1 MEFLEKAPEKMR
13 RNSETRTENP
23 WSWRVCPHACG
34 WIPTK
39 LRLASDSDCVSKK
52 NKENLRLL
60 RCGGIYKILKLK
72 IEDYA
77 TLKNSYLLHMP
88 F

>member
-1 MEFLEKAPEKMR
+1 VSVMEFLEKAPEKMR

-39 LRLASDSDCVSKK
+39 LRLASDSDVTSS
-52 NKENLRLL
+52 L
-60 RCGGIYKILKLK
+60 
-72 IEDYA
+72 
-77 TLKNSYLLHMP
+77 
-88 F
+88 